1 MRQIRD
7 IRHTH
12 KGLIAHRDTG
22 IDIAT
27 LACPFCQTENLLVDD
42 ELQSSWYSW
51 IYGGA
56 TPRKC
61 IDCGRVFTKQQAT
74 GGDPNVRLMSNEMVY
89 FGNQLPASQGPVLVP
104 E

>member
-27 LACPFCQTENLLVDD
+27 FACPFCQTENLDD
-42 ELQSSWYSW
+42 ELQW
-51 IYGGA
+51 
-56 TPRKC
+56 KC
-61 IDCGRVFTKQQAT
+61 IDCGRMFTKQQAT